1 MGLSRLSAKCRA
13 CPKVDICDHKEME
26 ALGYLPTPKKES
38 CSTIGDLI
46 VEASSITVNGVPVA
60 KIADNF
66 KSLINSLAYLKGY
79 H

>member
-13 CPKVDICDHKEME
+13 CPKVDTCDHMEME
-26 ALGYLPTPKKES
+26 ALGYLPMPRSES

-46 VEASSITVNGVPVA
+46 VETSSITVNGVPVA

-66 KSLINSLAYLKGY
+66 NSLAYLKGY
-79 H
+79 Y